1 MFTHL
6 QLLNLSNRMRKLYLY
21 LLLSAMFV
29 GVANAQKTL
38 PWKKRLKMAQNF
50 EKAGDYYQAAV
61 YYEGIY
67 AEKNDKPEYT
77 YKAGVC
83 YYLLRDYA
91 NTVKALEPVK
101 DQNDLY
107 DKAGYKYA
115 VALKQTG
122 QASKAKSAFDKFI
135 KSYSSTQEDYA
146 TLKEAC
152 ENEIKGCDFA
162 INKKKHTNDGIKIEL
177 LDAKVNTNKTEFA
190 PIPFDDNVLYFSSSG
205 TGAAKIYRSQKNG
218 DNWSRPQVPKIFEG
232 KMERPHFGNGTFT
245 EDNERFYFTQCD
257 LPNGKPSCAIY
268 VMNKISDTEWSDPVL
283 LPDYINEEGANTT
296 HPCVVTTDDKEILY
310 FVSDREG
317 GRGGL
322 DIWFTTRTIGSSSN
336 NFTLPKNLGRNINTI
351 GDEITPNYD
360 KAESTLYFSSNGR
373 VSAGGLDI
381 FKSKGEK
388 LQWEVAQNLGF
399 PLNSA
404 ADDLYYTVS
413 EAHGGG
419 YFVSNR
425 LLAPKKSATTD
436 DDIFYFG
443 ENKIIVTIS
452 GAVTD
457 ANYPDNGPL
466 TDINV
471 KLFNEDELVDERMLS
486 IGEYRFKLAPRKKYT
501 IEISKEG
508 YNIASFDVNTSNFE
522 YSEDVVKDIALEV
535 PAEDPSLVAEPSETP
550 EETDWDAIKL
560 KIVPPEYNSRDNPYS
575 FPEEPYD
582 PVTGEEYVGP
592 YLEIYHEIKN
602 EVVNLSNESKVYYDG
617 PDGELLPYM
626 GDVSTPIEDDPIE
639 ETVVDNP
646 IEEIYPNDDVA
657 PEGTVYKIQVAAVRK
672 FKSYKYDALADAGKL
687 AFEDIHDGIRRV
699 MVVPEELTEDGLEGF
714 KSKGDALNTL
724 SYIINNTRFENSFV
738 IKVVNGERVGEG
750 FRGWDEEENTSSELE
765 ESEENSLNEDYE
777 GF

>member
-1 MFTHL
+1 
-6 QLLNLSNRMRKLYLY
+6 MRNLYLT

-29 GVANAQKTL
+29 SFTNAQKTL
-38 PWKKRLKMAQNF
+38 PWKKRLRMAQDF
-50 EKAGDYYQAAV
+50 EKSGDYYQAAV

-67 AEKNDKPEYT
+67 NEKNDKPEYA
-77 YKAGVC
+77 YKAGTC

-101 DQNDLY
+101 DQNNTY

-122 QASKAKSAFDKFI
+122 QAARAKTAFGSFI
-135 KSYSSTQEDYA
+135 KSYPSTKDDYKN
-146 TLKEAC
+146 LKEAC

-162 INKKKHTNDGIKIEL
+162 LNKKKHTNDGIKIEL
-177 LDAKVNTNKTEFA
+177 LDAKINTNKTEFA
-190 PIPFDDNVLYFSSSG
+190 PIPFDNNVLYFSSSA
-205 TGAAKIYRSQKNG
+205 TGAAKVYRSQRNG
-218 DNWSRPQVPKIFEG
+218 ENWTRPQVPNIFEG
-232 KMERPHFGNGTFT
+232 KMARPHFGNGTFT

-257 LPNGKPSCAIY
+257 LPDGKPSCAIF
-268 VMNKISDTEWSDPVL
+268 VMTKISAEEWSDPVI
-283 LPDYINEEGANTT
+283 LPDYINEQGANTT

-322 DIWFTTRTIGSSSN
+322 DLWFTTRTIGSSSN

-360 KAESTLYFSSNGR
+360 KAEGILYFSSNGR

-452 GAVTD
+452 GSITD
-457 ANYPDNGPL
+457 ANYPDNGSL
-466 TDINV
+466 TDVKI
-471 KLFNEDELVDERMLS
+471 KLFNEDELVEERMLS
-486 IGEYRFKLAPRKKYT
+486 IAEYRFKLAPKKQYT
-501 IEISKEG
+501 VEITKEG
-508 YNIASFDVNTSNFE
+508 YNTASFDVNTSNFE
-522 YSEDVVKDIALEV
+522 YSEDVIKNVVLEIPQV
-535 PAEDPSLVAEPSETP
+535 VDNTEPAPKNNDEI
-550 EETDWDAIKL
+550 DWDDIKAT
-560 KIVPPEYNSRDNPYS
+560 IVPPEYNSRDNPYT
-575 FPEEPYD
+575 FPNEPID
-582 PVTGEEYVGP
+582 PITGEEYVGP
-592 YLEIYHEIKN
+592 YLEVYNEIK
-602 EVVNLSNESKVYYDG
+602 EDVASLSSESKVYYDG
-617 PDGELLPYM
+617 SDGELLPYM
-626 GDVSTPIEDDPIE
+626 GDVSPLMEDDPVVVETPIED
-639 ETVVDNP
+639 
-646 IEEIYPNDDVA
+646 IYPEGEAA
-657 PEGTVYKIQVAAVRK
+657 PEGTVYVIQVSAVRRYK
-672 FKSYKYDALADAGKL
+672 GYKYEDLNAIGKL
-687 AFEDIHDGIRRV
+687 TFEDIEDGIRRV
-699 MVVPEELTEDGLEGF
+699 MVVPEELTDDGLEGF

-724 SYIINNTRFENSFV
+724 SYVINNTRFENAFV
-738 IKVVNGERVGEG
+738 IKIVNGERVGEG
-750 FRGWDEEENTSSELE
+750 FRGWEEEESDALDSNPENE
-765 ESEENSLNEDYE
+765 ESNVNEDYE